1 MLGLI
6 FTLLSICGTIV
17 LAIIV
22 LTNNKKSV
30 IHIALFLFSLSFAG
44 AIGSNYLTSFFK
56 DPNKVLVWIRITMLF
71 ASLLTPFF
79 YIFIKNFPEH
89 RLVIAKRNLIILIL
103 LTLVSVILAISPWM
117 FTSVEIVNDN
127 IVAKQGPAFFYFI
140 LVFMYYLIYSI
151 VILIKKIRNSVGI
164 QKSQLK
170 YILFGLTI
178 SFFFILLFNVVIA
191 VLFKNSSLIIFT
203 NIAPLIFIST
213 VAYAIIKHRLMD
225 IRVII
230 KKGVVYFGSIITI
243 IGANGVVIYFNSKY
257 EIISPLWL
265 VIVVMAAGLALFEPL
280 KDFYLKISNKYFF
293 TSLYNYQETIKKT
306 SAEITST
313 INLNEVI
320 TSIFDTIIKTM
331 GLERQAIIVV
341 GEHNHKNKKE
351 HTYNVKKKTGFS
363 DDEINQ
369 IIAGEMLVGYLEKH
383 KKGLVVDELHKDI
396 QARKDQ
402 GKGTSNLERLE
413 TKFKGL
419 KVAIC
424 LPLITKGEINGI
436 VVLGNKVSK
445 DAYTV
450 EDLELLETMADQAA
464 VALENAR
471 LYEEVQDLNKNLQ
484 KKVNEATKEITE
496 KNENL
501 EELLRMKSE
510 FLTVASHQLRTPTSI
525 VRGMLSMLNEPDAN
539 KMTKK
544 EKEEFIAQAFA
555 ASNNLEHVVHDLL
568 SATELEGGK
577 MKFNIEPLD
586 PIPIIEEVILE
597 RQFMADEKG
606 IALKFKK
613 PKKKIQPILVDKYK
627 LHELI
632 ANLLDNAIKY
642 TLNGVVEIGLNPTE
656 GKLDIYVK
664 DTGIGLT
671 KDDKEIIFGR
681 FERGERVLKIQ
692 PNGTGLG
699 LYIVKEVIEDM
710 GGTVKAESEGEDK
723 GSTFTITLPA
733 LVV

>member
-1 MLGLI
+1 
-6 FTLLSICGTIV
+6 
-17 LAIIV
+17 
-22 LTNNKKSV
+22 
-30 IHIALFLFSLSFAG
+30 
-44 AIGSNYLTSFFK
+44 
-56 DPNKVLVWIRITMLF
+56 
-71 ASLLTPFF
+71 
-79 YIFIKNFPEH
+79 
-89 RLVIAKRNLIILIL
+89 
-103 LTLVSVILAISPWM
+103 
-117 FTSVEIVNDN
+117 
-127 IVAKQGPAFFYFI
+127 Q
-140 LVFMYYLIYSI
+140 
-151 VILIKKIRNSVGI
+151 
-164 QKSQLK
+164 
-170 YILFGLTI
+170 
-178 SFFFILLFNVVIA
+178 
-191 VLFKNSSLIIFT
+191 
-203 NIAPLIFIST
+203 
-213 VAYAIIKHRLMD
+213 
-225 IRVII
+225 
-230 KKGVVYFGSIITI
+230 
-243 IGANGVVIYFNSKY
+243 
-257 EIISPLWL
+257 
-265 VIVVMAAGLALFEPL
+265 
-280 KDFYLKISNKYFF
+280 
-293 TSLYNYQETIKKT
+293 
-306 SAEITST
+306 
-313 INLNEVI
+313 
-320 TSIFDTIIKTM
+320 
-331 GLERQAIIVV
+331 
-341 GEHNHKNKKE
+341 
-351 HTYNVKKKTGFS
+351 
-363 DDEINQ
+363 
-369 IIAGEMLVGYLEKH
+369 
-383 KKGLVVDELHKDI
+383 
-396 QARKDQ
+396 
-402 GKGTSNLERLE
+402 
-413 TKFKGL
+413 
-419 KVAIC
+419 VAIC

-586 PIPIIEEVILE
+586 PTPIIEEVILE

-671 KDDKEIIFGR
+671 EDDKEIIFGR
-681 FERGERVLKIQ
+681 FDRGERVLKIQ

-710 GGTVKAESEGEDK
+710 NGSVKAESEGENK

-733 LVV
+733 LIV

>member
-1 MLGLI
+1 
-6 FTLLSICGTIV
+6 
-17 LAIIV
+17 
-22 LTNNKKSV
+22 
-30 IHIALFLFSLSFAG
+30 
-44 AIGSNYLTSFFK
+44 
-56 DPNKVLVWIRITMLF
+56 
-71 ASLLTPFF
+71 
-79 YIFIKNFPEH
+79 
-89 RLVIAKRNLIILIL
+89 
-103 LTLVSVILAISPWM
+103 
-117 FTSVEIVNDN
+117 
-127 IVAKQGPAFFYFI
+127 
-140 LVFMYYLIYSI
+140 
-151 VILIKKIRNSVGI
+151 
-164 QKSQLK
+164 
-170 YILFGLTI
+170 
-178 SFFFILLFNVVIA
+178 
-191 VLFKNSSLIIFT
+191 
-203 NIAPLIFIST
+203 
-213 VAYAIIKHRLMD
+213 MD

-586 PIPIIEEVILE
+586 PTPIIEEVILE

-642 TLNGVVEIGLNPTE
+642 TLNGVVEIGLNPTR

-671 KDDKEIIFGR
+671 EDDKEIIFGR
-681 FERGERVLKIQ
+681 FDRGERVLKIQ

-710 GGTVKAESEGEDK
+710 NGSVKAESEGENK

-733 LVV
+733 LIV